1 MIIHQL
7 IKSNMKKEVF
17 YKITFDNTV
26 QVYNEDGLRNFV
38 GVAVIN
44 NKDISKFSVERI
56 TEKELHDLQN
66 SHDEEEESTKKEES
80 TCEKVEELLRETI
93 ARAARIVVLTN
104 EIGPTVDGVNII
116 ANIEKALKLLGYEQ
130 ES

>member
-1 MIIHQL
+1 ME
-7 IKSNMKKEVF
+7 KKVF
-17 YKITFDNTV
+17 YKITFGDTT

-66 SHDEEEESTKKEES
+66 SHDEEEKSTK
-80 TCEKVEELLRETI
+80 KVEELLNDSG
-93 ARAARIVVLTN
+93 ARAVRIAALTN
-104 EIGPTVDGVNII
+104 ELGPTVDAICIVNNLKEII
-116 ANIEKALKLLGYEQ
+116 NILGYGKNCKD
-130 ES
+130 